1 MKMITAIVNKEDSR
15 SVCSALVRAGFSVTR
30 MSTTGGFLLAGNT
43 TLLLGVEDEQ
53 VNPCIEVIRDCCHQR
68 IEVVPD
74 VTGYGEQGASVQP
87 TTITVG
93 GAILFVTNVE
103 RFEKL

>member
-15 SVCSALVRAGFSVTR
+15 NVCSALVRAGFSVTR
-30 MSTTGGFLLAGNT
+30 MSTTGGFLMAGNT
-43 TLLLGVEDEQ
+43 TLLLGVEDER

-74 VTGYGEQGASVQP
+74 VTGYDDQGASVQP